1 MSKIFICDNCG
12 KEFPQ
17 AIEEE
22 KVLDEHGVWHV
33 YDLCAPCK
41 NGLNEG
47 KQTAVKDFV
56 KKFKKE
62 K

>member
-1 MSKIFICDNCG
+1 MKKFICDSC
-12 KEFPQ
+12 KSEFPQ

-22 KVLDEHGVWHV
+22 RVMDDHGVWHI

-41 NGLNEG
+41 NGLNDDH
-47 KQTAVKDFV
+47 KKTTNDFI
-56 KKFKKE
+56 KTFKKE